1 MTLHKTFAATGRRT
15 RQALAITSLL
25 LATTASH
32 ATISSFTSGAA
43 FFKQVVTNNEPQT
56 TTSAVLAALPGASTT
71 VFVPAGTTVLIGAS
85 FSAETRCSGG
95 ANGQSWCEASIDIG
109 GTEGYPQATTTGAG
123 TFAFDSTDGGTETT
137 SSWEAHGLSRHRCI
151 TNRGTG
157 PLPVKVV
164 VNWRISNAAANPTDF
179 WVDDSS
185 LVVEM
190 SRDCK
195 VPVGTDSAAKF
206 GADAAPSTHLE
217 QK

>member
-1 MTLHKTFAATGRRT
+1 MRFQRSPLALRHRSP
-15 RQALAITSLL
+15 QALAIATLV
-25 LATTASH
+25 LAATASQ
-32 ATISSFTSGAA
+32 ATINSFTSGTP

-56 TTSAVLAALPGASTT
+56 TSSTVLGNLPGANTT

-95 ANGQSWCEASIDIG
+95 TGGQSWCEASIDIG
-109 GTEGYPQATTTGAG
+109 GVEGYPQATTTGSG
-123 TFAFDSTDGGTETT
+123 TFALDSTDGGTETT
-137 SSWEAHGLSRHRCI
+137 SSWEAHGMTRHRCI
-151 TNRGTG
+151 TNQGTG
-157 PLPVKVV
+157 PLPVRVV
-164 VNWRISNAAANPTDF
+164 VNWRISNPAAAPTDF

-195 VPVGTDSAAKF
+195 VGSNATAKF
-206 GADAAPSTHLE
+206 GADAAPALE